1 MDRPAEPR
9 TCPDCDEPLFYTF
22 HDTAGVG
29 AWKLGDG
36 FATTPDTAHYVC
48 FACAKC
54 WKQRLDGP
62 LTPDMIGD
70 IAFFTCRHADC
81 GRTLVVTHEST
92 TATEVR
98 LACAARHEF
107 AVVDGDAGGLTIAE
121 ATA

>member
-1 MDRPAEPR
+1 MDLAAEPR
-9 TCPDCDEPLFYTF
+9 TCPDCDEPLCYTF

-48 FACAKC
+48 FGCAMC

-62 LTPDMIGD
+62 LTPDTIGD

-81 GRTLVVTHEST
+81 GRALVVTHESET
-92 TATEVR
+92 PTEVR
-98 LACAARHEF
+98 LACAAHHEF
-107 AVVDGDAGGLTIAE
+107 AVVSGDLGGLTIVE